1 MKTLRRFLIAVAA
14 AVAALWLAVGLMRS
28 PFVIESGVVND
39 TTSTLEAVP
48 LVLADNMPI
57 VLVPRY
63 SSEPLRI
70 YSLLRDDT
78 PLVVPPNASAR
89 LLYDYDDLNLCWLM
103 VRAQGTSQWKFV
115 PSRLAATPSCAPP
128 PELNHPCCA
137 AVTDAFVVRELDAL
151 EDAPTWMTEA
161 LLRE

>member
-14 AVAALWLAVGLMRS
+14 SAASLWFSLVIVRAL
-28 PFVIESGVVND
+28 FVMESSVVND
-39 TTSTLEAVP
+39 TTSSLEAVP
-48 LVLADNMPI
+48 LGLANRLPI
-57 VLVPRY
+57 VLVPPHA
-63 SSEPLRI
+63 SGPLHI
-70 YSLLRDDT
+70 YLRLRDT

-89 LLYDYDDLNLCWLM
+89 LLYDFDDANLCWLA

-128 PELNHPCCA
+128 PEMNRPCCA
-137 AVTDAFVVRELDAL
+137 AVTDAFVVRDLNTL

>member
-78 PLVVPPNASAR
+78 PLVVPPNARATALR
-89 LLYDYDDLNLCWLM
+89 L
-103 VRAQGTSQWKFV
+103 R
-115 PSRLAATPSCAPP
+115 
-128 PELNHPCCA
+128 
-137 AVTDAFVVRELDAL
+137 
-151 EDAPTWMTEA
+151 
-161 LLRE
+161 

>member
-14 AVAALWLAVGLMRS
+14 AVASLWLAVGLMRS

-48 LVLADNMPI
+48 LGLANRLPI
-57 VLVPRY
+57 VLVPPHA
-63 SSEPLRI
+63 SGPLHI
-70 YSLLRDDT
+70 YLRLRDT

-89 LLYDYDDLNLCWLM
+89 LLYDFDDANLCWLA